1 MPTFHPVH
9 HTFSLVRPSILFAY
23 EFGDEAGWRQRG
35 WIPNMRCVREDDG
48 DGDGGGDDDRARG
61 CDRAGYDDF
70 INWCVKREQNELGS
84 SIDQIV

>member
-1 MPTFHPVH
+1 ME
-9 HTFSLVRPSILFAY
+9 Y
-23 EFGDEAGWRQRG
+23 
-35 WIPNMRCVREDDG
+35 NVREDDG